1 MLQGDQQGN
10 NRNMMIAVVL
20 SLGIIFLFEMFVAT
34 PAREEAQRE
43 QAAREQAAA
52 TAPLTESEPAL
63 APAADILA
71 QTAMNRVAI
80 DTPSLDG
87 TLNLTG
93 ARFDDMN
100 LRRYRQTIEED
111 SPEVNLLSPRGS
123 EHSLD
128 ALFGWEDRDPSF
140 TGVGANE
147 VWTVVAGQTLT
158 PTSPLVL
165 QHVSA
170 DGLMVTRT
178 IRVDDNYMVTL
189 LDEVSNAGPTAREV
203 RPFATVRRQNL
214 PADFTPNQIV
224 HQGFTGVF
232 GGESPTL
239 HEVRFQAADRHARD
253 RDRGRVGQDERIE
266 TASGTGGWLGI
277 TDHYWL
283 AAMIPSQT
291 EAVEVY
297 YDARNQA
304 GGPDEGG
311 YRDYRAAYTGAFRT
325 VAPGET
331 IAYEQRFFAG
341 AKRAEV
347 LRGYQDQFSI
357 PDLDKAVDWG
367 MFWFLTRPF
376 FGLLEWFFGFVH
388 NFGIAILLT
397 TVVVKAI
404 LFPLVFTSYKEMAK
418 MRAVA
423 PKIKELQERFA
434 NDKQRQMQEMQRLYK
449 TEKLNPAAGCIP
461 ILLQIPIFYALY
473 KVLTVTIEM
482 RHAPFFGWLRD
493 LSAPDPTSWVNLF
506 GIIPF
511 NAEIITGIPI
521 IGFLFAVGVLPILYG
536 VSMWLLQALSP
547 PPPDKMQQQIF
558 AVLPI
563 VFTFVFAG
571 FAAGMVLY
579 WTWSN
584 TLSILQQYFIMR
596 SQGVETEFDKWL
608 AKRLGKNAAKPAE

>member
-1 MLQGDQQGN
+1 MLQSDQQGN

-43 QAAREQAAA
+43 RAALEETAA
-52 TAPLTESEPAL
+52 TAPPPAVEPSL
-63 APAADILA
+63 LPAATILA
-71 QTAMNRVAI
+71 QTAANRVPI

-93 ARFDDMN
+93 ARFDDLN
-100 LRRYRQTIEED
+100 LRRYRQTIEPD

-128 ALFGWEDRDPSF
+128 AVFGWEDRDPSYL
-140 TGVGANE
+140 GVGANE
-147 VWTVVAGQTLT
+147 VWTVVSGETLT
-158 PTSPLVL
+158 PGAPLVL
-165 QHVSA
+165 QHVSV
-170 DGLMVTRT
+170 DGLTVTRT
-178 IRVDDNYMVTL
+178 ISVDDNYLITL
-189 LDEVSNAGPTAREV
+189 ADTLANTGAAPRDV

-214 PADFTPNQIV
+214 PQDFTPNQIV

-239 HEVRFQAADRHARD
+239 HETRFQAAERHARD
-253 RDRGRVGQDERIE
+253 RDRGRIGQDERIE
-266 TASGTGGWLGI
+266 TASGAGGWLGI

-283 AAMIPSQT
+283 AAMIPAQN
-291 EAVEVY
+291 EPVEVY
-297 YDARNQA
+297 YDARNHA
-304 GGPDEGG
+304 GGPENGG

-325 VAPGET
+325 IAPGET
-331 IAYEQRFFAG
+331 ITYEQHFFAG
-341 AKRAEV
+341 AKRAEI
-347 LRGYQDQFSI
+347 LRLYQEQFGI

-397 TVVVKAI
+397 TVVVKAL

-423 PKIKELQERFA
+423 PKIKEVQERFA

-449 TEKLNPAAGCIP
+449 IEKLNPAAGCIP

-493 LSAPDPTSWVNLF
+493 LSAPDPTSWLNLF
-506 GIIPF
+506 GILPF
-511 NAEIITGIPI
+511 DASIVTGVPI
-521 IGFLFAVGVLPILYG
+521 LGFLFAVGVLPILYG
-536 VSMWLLQALSP
+536 ISMWLLQALSP
-547 PPPDKMQQQIF
+547 PPPDKIQQQIF

-608 AKRLGKNAAKPAE
+608 SKRFGRNAAKLAE